1 MITMRVSL
9 HVGKRDITRGSVC
22 IGIYGHITLS
32 WCVYTSSVYCLVVL
46 CEKVGRAIFLPLG
59 PTSILFVSPLLKT
72 NYRKQRGTASV
83 ALQGCLK
90 EQGEERDERRDGCGM
105 EEAGRGGA
113 VGAVL
118 NVPRPHYNLTTSP
131 WPSHTRPAG
140 ERRGG
145 QKVSHWLMKEEE
157 KRRKE
162 IPLSE
167 TSGAGSFRPDGV
179 NRKGLP
185 SPQSNRVIRLG
196 AKVLG
201 MLFMERACS
210 S

>member
-1 MITMRVSL
+1 MCVHKQCLLFGRIVRE
-9 HVGKRDITRGSVC
+9 GKRAV
-22 IGIYGHITLS
+22 
-32 WCVYTSSVYCLVVL
+32 
-46 CEKVGRAIFLPLG
+46 FLPLG

-72 NYRKQRGTASV
+72 NYRKQRGMASV

-90 EQGEERDERRDGCGM
+90 VQGEERDERRDGCGT
-105 EEAGRGGA
+105 EEARRGGA
-113 VGAVL
+113 VGAIL
-118 NVPRPHYNLTTSP
+118 NVPRPHYNLTTSL

-145 QKVSHWLMKEEE
+145 QKVSHWLMKEGE

-167 TSGAGSFRPDGV
+167 TSGAGSFRPAGWIE
-179 NRKGLP
+179 KGRLLLRAT
-185 SPQSNRVIRLG
+185 RVIRPG

-201 MLFMERACS
+201 MLFI
-210 S
+210 

>member
-1 MITMRVSL
+1 MITMCVSL

-22 IGIYGHITLS
+22 IGIYGYITLS
-32 WCVYTSSVYCLVVL
+32 WCVYTSTVYCLVVL
-46 CEKVGRAIFLPLG
+46 CEKVERAVFLPLG

-83 ALQGCLK
+83 ALHGCLK
-90 EQGEERDERRDGCGM
+90 EQGEERDERRDGCGT

-113 VGAVL
+113 VGAIL
-118 NVPRPHYNLTTSP
+118 NVPRPHYNLTTSL

-145 QKVSHWLMKEEE
+145 QKVSHWLMKEGE

-167 TSGAGSFRPDGV
+167 TSGAGSFRPAGWIE
-179 NRKGLP
+179 KGRLLLRAT
-185 SPQSNRVIRLG
+185 RVIRPG

-201 MLFMERACS
+201 MLFI
-210 S
+210 